1 VDKIDAVV
9 AVRVDDQT
17 AIVAPGSRVR
27 TCAQCAAEVW
37 VAKSTFATF
46 KGKTM
51 PPIWCVPCALL
62 VAEVESLTKRRRP
75 PGRA

>member
-1 VDKIDAVV
+1 MDKIDAIV
-9 AVRVDDQT
+9 AARVDDPT
-17 AIVAPGSRVR
+17 SIVVPGSRVR

-46 KGKTM
+46 KGKKM
-51 PPIWCVPCALL
+51 PPIWCAECALL
-62 VAEVESLTKRRRP
+62 VAEAESLTRRRRP